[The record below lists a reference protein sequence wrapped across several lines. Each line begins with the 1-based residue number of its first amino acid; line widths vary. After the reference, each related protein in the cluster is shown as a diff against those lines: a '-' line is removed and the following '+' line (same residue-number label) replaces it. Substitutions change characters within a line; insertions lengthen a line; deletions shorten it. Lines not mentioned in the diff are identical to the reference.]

1 MEQLAP
7 TDGTPAGRIATERLI
22 SAALD
27 SNRYPDGTAF
37 VPADAEDVE
46 LILTRSFAERRPVAI
61 IYPDGREV
69 VATPEAG
76 VIAWVLLVVGRGLV
90 GLLRGHRARTEQAPH
105 PSVKV
110 PSTYRVEIRR
120 EKAAA

>member
-7 TDGTPAGRIATERLI
+7 SDGTPAGRIATERLI

-27 SNRYPDGTAF
+27 SDRYPDGTAF

-46 LILTRSFAERRPVAI
+46 LMLTQSFAERRPVAI

-76 VIAWVLLVVGRGLV
+76 AIAWILLMVGRGLMA
-90 GLLRGHRARTEQAPH
+90 LRRHRARAEQAPR